1 MISIS
6 YIQCYCHFL
15 LEVSQ
20 RGYSVYYGES
30 TSIVVVVVVNQHL
43 LLLLLLF
50 LNVIQIIIIKYV

>member
-30 TSIVVVVVVNQHL
+30 TSIVVVVVVFKCNTNNNNKICMKSEPL
-43 LLLLLLF
+43 T
-50 LNVIQIIIIKYV
+50 

>member
-30 TSIVVVVVVNQHL
+30 TSIVVVVFKCNTNNNNKICMKSEPL
-43 LLLLLLF
+43 T
-50 LNVIQIIIIKYV
+50 